1 MPGCILTGDSL
12 VFGHPLPVS
21 QNAAMLPDP
30 KPASAAQ
37 GFPLPEVLITVLYLV
52 LATGWIIGS
61 DAALERMAG
70 YPEESAPLQT
80 LKGLNF
86 VVTTSAMLYLLLRR
100 LYTRRRQAEQMVREQ
115 AERFELVARAASD
128 LLWDIDLKADR
139 VWWSPGFAASFG
151 EPPQGLGP
159 TLEGWYRCVHPED
172 RDRVR
177 MGVEA
182 ALAPAGSRSWSHQ
195 YRFQRSDG
203 SYATVVGRGWVEAGE
218 DGTAIRIVGGITDVT
233 ARVEAE
239 RELRRSR
246 EQLRALSVRLQTLRE
261 DERTHIARE
270 IHDELG
276 QLLTGLRMNL
286 RWAEDQLAAGVAGL
300 ALNSVLDRVVEATEL
315 TDHQAERVR

>member
-1 MPGCILTGDSL
+1 
-12 VFGHPLPVS
+12 
-21 QNAAMLPDP
+21 
-30 KPASAAQ
+30 
-37 GFPLPEVLITVLYLV
+37 
-52 LATGWIIGS
+52 
-61 DAALERMAG
+61 
-70 YPEESAPLQT
+70 
-80 LKGLNF
+80 
-86 VVTTSAMLYLLLRR
+86 
-100 LYTRRRQAEQMVREQ
+100 
-115 AERFELVARAASD
+115 
-128 LLWDIDLKADR
+128 
-139 VWWSPGFAASFG
+139 
-151 EPPQGLGP
+151 
-159 TLEGWYRCVHPED
+159 
-172 RDRVR
+172 

-246 EQLRALSVRLQTLRE
+246 EQLRALSARLQTLRE

-315 TDHQAERVR
+315 TDQVLSAVRRIATELRPSVLDALGLFQALRLEAVRFEQQSGIPCHLSLPEVSPQLGPETRTAVFRIFQEALTNVTRHAQATRVEASFRTEDERGVVEVKDNGRGLGATRTTEGPSLGLLGMQERAAAVYGSVVFKEAPGGGTVVQLGFPLRTNPEPGASRAAPQS